1 MTITKNIDYQ
11 DDDTQSIIKACLHGN
26 SSAERLLLKQN
37 LGFAKLVTS
46 RYVANTEEGEEIVN
60 DGFLKVFQNLG
71 KYQFDQPFKAWVRT
85 IMVRTAIDY
94 YRKNLKH
101 HELVPLDDIE
111 VANIGS
117 DVISKISTSEI
128 LKLIQRLSPAY
139 RMVFTMYV
147 LDGYNHK
154 EIASMLDIK
163 EGTSKSNLQD
173 ARKKLQIMIKKLYPN
188 LYLAHA
194 LNTSKINEN

>member
-1 MTITKNIDYQ
+1 MAITNEIDYQ
-11 DDDTQSIIKACLHGN
+11 DDDTHSIIKACLQGN
-26 SSAERLLLKQN
+26 GSAERLLLKQN

-46 RYVANTEEGEEIVN
+46 RYAANAEEGEEIVN

-101 HELVPLDDIE
+101 HELVPLDDVD
-111 VANIGS
+111 VANIGA

-147 LDGYNHK
+147 LDGYTHK
-154 EIASMLDIK
+154 EIASMLEIK

-173 ARKKLQIMIKKLYPN
+173 ARKKLQIMIKKFYPN

-194 LNTSKINEN
+194 LNSSKINEN

>member
-1 MTITKNIDYQ
+1 MALKKDIDFQ
-11 DDDTQSIIKACLHGN
+11 DDDTHSIIQACLQGN

-46 RYVANTEEGEEIVN
+46 RYAANMEEGEEIVN

-71 KYQFDQPFKAWVRT
+71 KYQFDQPFRAWVRT

-101 HELVPLDDIE
+101 HELMPLDDIE
-111 VANIGS
+111 VANIGA

-128 LKLIQRLSPAY
+128 LKLIQQLSPAY

-147 LDGYNHK
+147 LDGYTHK
-154 EIASMLDIK
+154 EIASMLEIK

-173 ARKKLQIMIKKLYPN
+173 ARKKLQIMIKKFYPN
-188 LYLAHA
+188 LYLAHT
-194 LNTSKINEN
+194 LNLSKINEN

>member
-1 MTITKNIDYQ
+1 MALKKDTDFQ
-11 DDDTQSIIKACLHGN
+11 DDDTHSIIKACLQGN

-46 RYVANTEEGEEIVN
+46 RYAANSEEGEEIVS

-101 HELVPLDDIE
+101 HELVPLDDLE
-111 VANIGS
+111 VANIGA
-117 DVISKISTSEI
+117 DVISRISTTEI
-128 LKLIQRLSPAY
+128 LKLIQQLSPAY

-147 LDGYNHK
+147 LDGYTHK
-154 EIASMLDIK
+154 EIATMLEIK

-173 ARKKLQIMIKKLYPN
+173 ARKKLQIMIKKYYPN
-188 LYLAHA
+188 LYLAHTF
-194 LNTSKINEN
+194 NSSKINEN

>member
-11 DDDTQSIIKACLHGN
+11 DDDTLSIIKACLHGN

-46 RYVANTEEGEEIVN
+46 RYAANTEEGEEIVN

>member
-1 MTITKNIDYQ
+1 MAIRNDIDFQ
-11 DDDTQSIIKACLHGN
+11 ENDTPSIIKACLHGN

-46 RYVANTEEGEEIVN
+46 RYAANAEEGEEIVN

-71 KYQFDQPFKAWVRT
+71 KYQFEQPFRAWVRT

-101 HELVPLDDIE
+101 HELVPLDDLE
-111 VANIGS
+111 VTNIGA

-128 LKLIQRLSPAY
+128 LKLIQLLSPAY

-147 LDGYNHK
+147 LDGYTHK
-154 EIASMLDIK
+154 EIASMLEIK

-173 ARKKLQIMIKKLYPN
+173 ARKKLQIMIKKFYPN
-188 LYLAHA
+188 LYLAHT
-194 LNTSKINEN
+194 LNSSKINEN

>member
-1 MTITKNIDYQ
+1 M
-11 DDDTQSIIKACLHGN
+11 
-26 SSAERLLLKQN
+26 
-37 LGFAKLVTS
+37 
-46 RYVANTEEGEEIVN
+46 
-60 DGFLKVFQNLG
+60 G

>member
-1 MTITKNIDYQ
+1 MAIRNDIDFQ
-11 DDDTQSIIKACLHGN
+11 ENDTPSIIKACLHGN

-46 RYVANTEEGEEIVN
+46 RYAANAEEGEEIVN

-71 KYQFDQPFKAWVRT
+71 KYQFDQPFRAWVRT

-101 HELVPLDDIE
+101 HELVPLDDLE
-111 VANIGS
+111 VTNIGA

-128 LKLIQRLSPAY
+128 LKLIQLLSPAY

-147 LDGYNHK
+147 LDGYTHK
-154 EIASMLDIK
+154 EIASMLEIK

-173 ARKKLQIMIKKLYPN
+173 ARKKLQIMIKKFYPN
-188 LYLAHA
+188 LYLAHT
-194 LNTSKINEN
+194 LNSSKINEN